1 MTSRL
6 ALFSAL
12 LLGSVLFGLAML
24 ATALSGGAALPVAL
38 VLGLGLLALV
48 LFTVRRAPAWRSEN
62 AFALSGTAWKWL
74 SLAGALLSGLGAAA
88 VVLDELSLPRS
99 SDEWSHLLIP
109 LAFVLSFLGGWL
121 VSAALL
127 GACGLLRAISSKA
140 VWGIAVSVPVLAFL
154 VVLAVFAASA

>member
-6 ALFSAL
+6 ALFAAL

-24 ATALSGGAALPVAL
+24 ATGLSGGAALPVAL

-48 LFTVRRAPAWRSEN
+48 IVTLRRAPRWREEG
-62 AFALSGTAWKWL
+62 AFSLSGTAWKWL

-99 SDEWSHLLIP
+99 SDEWSYLLMP

-127 GACGLLRAISSKA
+127 GAYGLLRAISPKA
-140 VWGIAVSVPVLAFL
+140 VWGIVVSVPVLTFL
-154 VVLAVFAASA
+154 VVLAVFAAS